1 MIEPWRLYSI
11 FERLRP
17 NRRQRT
23 VPERHSSQDWAG
35 PRLEA
40 RAKGPVAAGHWR
52 RAGCASHPAPYG
64 TEFDLRSVADI
75 RYALRRSASF
85 VMANPFRG
93 RVQRPRC
100 EKSGCGLAGRF
111 GVARSTGN
119 SAFCIVVALAAC
131 MAQPAFAL
139 DPRYPDWPCQQLK
152 VPGISIA
159 SVWAG
164 PSIEGIDKTE
174 PTDPKLAELV
184 ARLAARRTPMEDAR
198 KLVAEFIVGTS
209 DEKQQKAKSLFA
221 ALYSRLNAQRDE
233 VMNGI
238 ERFSR
243 KQKGMAEQIRD
254 ETQQMRELQD
264 KPNADPAQ
272 SDELA
277 NRLSWQTRIFEDR
290 RKSTSYVCDVPVL
303 IEKRL
308 FDLGTAIQTA
318 LNADAPAK

>member
-1 MIEPWRLYSI
+1 LA
-11 FERLRP
+11 
-17 NRRQRT
+17 RRRD
-23 VPERHSSQDWAG
+23 VGKFVFGEGPEAA
-35 PRLEA
+35 PRE
-40 RAKGPVAAGHWR
+40 
-52 RAGCASHPAPYG
+52 
-64 TEFDLRSVADI
+64 
-75 RYALRRSASF
+75 
-85 VMANPFRG
+85 
-93 RVQRPRC
+93 
-100 EKSGCGLAGRF
+100 SGCGLAGRF
-111 GVARSTGN
+111 GVALPSGN
-119 SAFCIVVALAAC
+119 SAFCVLVALAAC
-131 MAQPAFAL
+131 LAQPAFAL

-174 PTDPKLAELV
+174 STDPKQPELV
-184 ARLAARRTPMEDAR
+184 VRLAARRTPMEEAR
-198 KLVAEFIVGTS
+198 NLIAEFIVGTS
-209 DEKQQKAKSLFA
+209 AEKQQKAKSLFA

-243 KQKGMAEQIRD
+243 KQKAMAEQIRG
-254 ETQQMRELQD
+254 ETQQIRELQD
-264 KPNADPAQ
+264 KPDTDQAQ

-308 FDLGTAIQTA
+308 FDLGAAIQNA
-318 LNADAPAK
+318 LNADAPAQ

>member
-1 MIEPWRLYSI
+1 LA
-11 FERLRP
+11 
-17 NRRQRT
+17 RRRDIGRF
-23 VPERHSSQDWAG
+23 VFGEGPKAG
-35 PRLEA
+35 PRE
-40 RAKGPVAAGHWR
+40 
-52 RAGCASHPAPYG
+52 
-64 TEFDLRSVADI
+64 
-75 RYALRRSASF
+75 
-85 VMANPFRG
+85 
-93 RVQRPRC
+93 
-100 EKSGCGLAGRF
+100 SGCGLAGRF
-111 GVARSTGN
+111 GVALSSGK
-119 SAFCIVVALAAC
+119 SAFCVVVALAAC
-131 MAQPAFAL
+131 LVQPAFAL

-174 PTDPKLAELV
+174 PTDPKQPELV
-184 ARLAARRTPMEDAR
+184 SRLAARRTPMEEAQN
-198 KLVAEFIVGTS
+198 LIAEFVVGTS

-221 ALYSRLNAQRDE
+221 ALYSKLNAQRDE

-264 KPNADPAQ
+264 RPNADQAQ

-308 FDLGTAIQTA
+308 FDLGAAIQNA